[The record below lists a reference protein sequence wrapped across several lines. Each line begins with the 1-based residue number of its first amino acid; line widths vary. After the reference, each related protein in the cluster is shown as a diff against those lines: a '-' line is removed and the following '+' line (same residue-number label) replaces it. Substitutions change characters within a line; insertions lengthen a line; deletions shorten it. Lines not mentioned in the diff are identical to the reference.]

1 VPDWFSWENQGAGI
15 PVVDVDGD
23 GQLELVVLLV
33 DNPSQQNQGFYQLG
47 RGLGADGTVT
57 GWTGWLG
64 IPGWHSWE
72 NQGADVATARLEG
85 RRPGSA
91 ATVEASTNSDA
102 SNSRHSPAPSRR

>member
-1 VPDWFSWENQGAGI
+1 
-15 PVVDVDGD
+15 VVDVDGD

-64 IPGWHSWE
+64 HSRLAFLGEPG
-72 NQGADVATARLEG
+72 RG
-85 RRPGSA
+85 RGHRPAGGP
-91 ATVEASTNSDA
+91 
-102 SNSRHSPAPSRR
+102 SPRQRSHGRGVDQQRRI

>member
-1 VPDWFSWENQGAGI
+1 
-15 PVVDVDGD
+15 VVDVDGD

-47 RGLGADGTVT
+47 RGLGADG
-57 GWTGWLG
+57 GDRRLG
-64 IPGWHSWE
+64 PWIDAPDWFSWE

-91 ATVEASTNSDA
+91 ATGEASTNSDA

>member
-91 ATVEASTNSDA
+91 ATGEASTNSDA
-102 SNSRHSPAPSRR
+102 SKR

>member
-1 VPDWFSWENQGAGI
+1 VA
-15 PVVDVDGD
+15 DVNGD

-33 DNPSQQNQGFYQLG
+33 DNPPQQNQGFNQLG

-64 IPGWHSWE
+64 IPGWHSWY
-72 NQGADVATARLEG
+72 NQGADPATARLEG

-91 ATVEASTNSDA
+91 AADEASTNCDVSA
-102 SNSRHSPAPSRR
+102 RRVRGHLWYRHGGSP